1 MGGESR
7 VDWGMR
13 VVLLLLLT
21 LSVVTAEF
29 RAGASAVDISPPKL
43 PVIQNG
49 GFIESTLSIVLD
61 TLHARAIVLDDGNS
75 MIAIVV
81 VDSCMMPRELIDKA
95 KDLAVAETGIRKDR
109 ILVSATHTHSAPSV
123 MNHTLGARGDPHYMA
138 FLPGK
143 IAEAIRLA
151 KANLQPAQ
159 VGSAKIDASDLTA
172 NRRWIMHPD
181 KLSKDPFGALTVRAN
196 MHPGHNNPNAMG
208 PSGPIDPWLSMLSIQ
223 TREGKPLALLANFSM
238 HYFSGHAG
246 VSSDYFGRFAKEMG
260 KRLAPDDSTFVAAL
274 SQGTSGDLFWADYS
288 RDKRRAWNLEEYTNR
303 LADKAMTAVETI
315 SHRSDLPLR
324 MAEKRIELAHR
335 QPSEERLQWAQKLVD
350 EMGDRVVAKNRPEV
364 YAQQAFYLKEN
375 PSREVVLQS
384 IGIGDLTINALPN
397 EVYAITGLKLKAGQ
411 GERTVF
417 NVSLANGASGYIPPK
432 EQHALGGY
440 TTWPARTAGLE
451 VGAERRIVEEL
462 GLLAQRPLDMV
473 EPPSMYSKAIGASPS
488 LIDQWRMGELDL
500 GDGFSSGV
508 APGVPG
514 VSSSAF
520 GSDYHNRCVHFAGGK
535 FTHTRES
542 PTGDY
547 SLSLWFW
554 NALPLD
560 VRETT
565 GILFASGGDQ
575 VSISRQG
582 KLVAGSLDGESVI
595 DSKRWYHLAF
605 VRKGD
610 AVKVFLNGRLEI
622 EGAGPAR
629 QGGPLYFAGDR
640 ENTANFEGKMDE
652 VALFDRA
659 LTEAKVSEQVRVAQL
674 PESPPL
680 SPKQS
685 MKSIHVRDGFELE
698 LVAAEPFVRD
708 PVAIDWDADGKLW
721 VSEMADY
728 PYGIDGKGK
737 AGGRVRWLEDADA
750 NGVFEK
756 SVLFLDGLSF
766 PTSVMPWRDGV
777 LITAAPDIL
786 FARDTDGDGRA
797 DEQEVLF
804 TGFIEGNQQLRV
816 NSLRWGLDG
825 WIYAASGGHHAG
837 FGVKTEITSTKT
849 GKKTALGSRDFKFR
863 PDSGELEA
871 LSGPSQYGR
880 VRDDWGNWF
889 GVQNSYPLWHYV
901 LPDHYLRRNA
911 FHPAGDP
918 RRQLRGQAPR
928 VFPNKPPQKR
938 FHGFDHAGR
947 YTSACG
953 ISIYRDVLLFPS
965 SPERMH
971 AFTCEPFH
979 NVVQHHVLDR
989 DGVTFTAA
997 RGDDGEKDFFASAD
1011 RWCRPVSTRTG
1022 PDGALYVVDMYR
1034 YMIEHPDWLPQE
1046 GQDELRPFYR
1056 HGEDRG
1062 RIYRIIAKERETF
1075 ARIDFDDLVRDMGSS
1090 NGHVRDTVHRLLM
1103 ERGDRKAAEEVV
1115 KTQWIPMAR
1124 FQAYSA
1130 LQSLPGTFPW
1140 LSAAVDHDPNVRR
1153 LAAHAPEMLERLCE
1167 DDDVRVRLQVALT
1180 AGSVPGEEAAAAL
1193 ISVAK
1198 QDGSDP
1204 FVHAAVMSSADL
1216 HFDALVA
1223 ALIDDERFAKGLA
1236 VMAARR
1242 GGEGSEAMIETFV
1255 SGSASSMELCA
1266 AWLDHLEE
1274 PIVDPRLEELFG
1286 RARTLVQDAATDE
1299 AHRVAAIGLL
1309 ARGEGDDAPVLAA
1322 LLSPIHPLALQL
1334 AATARLRAL
1343 GDGASF
1349 GYLREALSAS
1359 EPTTRE
1365 AILAALLSRKDWCAR
1380 LLDAVEEV
1388 PAYGR
1393 LLDASRRQQLS
1404 GHPDKAVSQRA
1415 KTLFAQST
1423 SSRLDVVAALR
1434 PALALDGDTASGK
1447 VIFEARCALCH
1458 QVGDVGKAIGPDLRS
1473 ITDKSA
1479 AGLLTAI
1486 VDPSRNVEPKY
1497 LSYLLDL
1504 PPGETLYGLIR
1515 AETGNSLI
1523 VAQLDGSER
1532 TILRSSVKTLKS
1544 TDRSLMPDGLEAD
1557 LGVQEIADLIGYV
1570 QSLGE

>member
-1 MGGESR
+1 
-7 VDWGMR
+7 MR
-13 VVLLLLLT
+13 VFLLLFLT
-21 LSVVTAEF
+21 LSVAAAEF

-61 TLHARAIVLDDGNS
+61 KLHARAIVLDDGTS
-75 MIAIVV
+75 MVAMVV
-81 VDSCMMPRELIDKA
+81 VDSCMMPRELIDRA

-123 MNHTLGARGDPHYMA
+123 MNHTLGSRGDPHYTA

-151 KANLQPAQ
+151 KTNLQPAQ
-159 VGSAKIDASDLTA
+159 VGSAKIDASELTA
-172 NRRWIMHPD
+172 NRRWIMRPD
-181 KLSKDPFGALTVRAN
+181 KVAKDPFGELTVRAN
-196 MHPGHNNPNAMG
+196 MHPGHNNPDAMG
-208 PSGPIDPWLSMLSIQ
+208 PSGPIDPWLSMLSVQ
-223 TREGKPLALLANFSM
+223 TRDGKPLALLANFSM

-246 VSSDYFGRFAKEMG
+246 VSSDYCGRFAREIG
-260 KRLAPDDSTFVAAL
+260 KRLAPDDPTFVAML
-274 SQGTSGDLFWADYS
+274 SQGTSGDLYWADYS

-303 LADKAMTAVETI
+303 LATKAMAAVETI
-315 SHRSDLPLR
+315 DYRWDLPLK
-324 MAEKRIELAHR
+324 MAEKRIQLAHR
-335 QPSEERLQWAQKLVD
+335 QPSEARLRWAQQLVD
-350 EMGDRVVAKNRPEV
+350 EMGDRRIAKNRPEV

-375 PSREVVLQS
+375 PTREVVLQS
-384 IGIGDLTINALPN
+384 IGIGDLTVNALPN

-411 GERTVF
+411 GEDTVF

-451 VGAERRIVEEL
+451 ADAERKIVEEL
-462 GLLAQRPLDMV
+462 GKLVQRPLDST
-473 EPPSMYSKAIGASPS
+473 EPPSTYSKAVAAMKPVM
-488 LIDQWRMGELDL
+488 QWRMGELDL
-500 GDGFSSGV
+500 GEGFSSGA

-542 PTGDY
+542 PMEDY

-565 GILFASGGDQ
+565 GVLFTNGDDT
-575 VSISRQG
+575 VSINRHG
-582 KLVAGSLDGESVI
+582 KLVVGELVGDTVI
-595 DSKRWYHLAF
+595 DIKRWYHLAF
-605 VRKGD
+605 VPDGD
-610 AVKVFLNGRLEI
+610 AAKVFLNGRLEI
-622 EGAGPAR
+622 EGTGPTW
-629 QGGPLYFAGDR
+629 QGGTFYFAGDS
-640 ENTANFEGKMDE
+640 EDTANFEGKIDE

-659 LTEAKVSEQVRVAQL
+659 LTEAEILRQVRVAQM

-685 MKSIHVRDGFELE
+685 MNSIHVPDGFEVE
-698 LVAAEPFVRD
+698 LVASEPFVRD

-721 VSEMADY
+721 VAEMADY

-737 AGGRVRWLEDADA
+737 AGGRVRWLEDADG
-750 NGVFEK
+750 NGVYEK
-756 SVLFLDGLSF
+756 SQLFLDGLSF

-786 FARDTDGDGRA
+786 FARDTSGDGRA

-837 FGVKTEITSTKT
+837 FGVKTEITSTRT
-849 GKKTALGSRDFKFR
+849 GKKIAIGSRDFKFR

-901 LPDHYLRRNA
+901 IPDHYLRRNA
-911 FHPAGDP
+911 FHPASDP
-918 RRQLRGQAPR
+918 RQQLRGQAPR

-953 ISIYRDVLLFPS
+953 ISIYRDVLLFPFS
-965 SPERMH
+965 RERTH

-979 NVVQHHVLDR
+979 NVVQHHVLER
-989 DGVTFTAA
+989 EGVTFTAE

-1011 RWCRPVSTRTG
+1011 RWCRPVSTRMG

-1034 YMIEHPDWLPQE
+1034 YMIEHPDWLPRG

-1062 RIYRIIAKERETF
+1062 RIYRIVQK
-1075 ARIDFDDLVRDMGSS
+1075 GSEPNTRANFS
-1090 NGHVRDTVHRLLM
+1090 EPTRALASPNGHVRDTAHRLLV
-1103 ERGDRKAAEEVV
+1103 ERGDTVAAEIHTAHELPQV
-1115 KTQWIPMAR
+1115 R
-1124 FQAYSA
+1124 FQVFSA
-1130 LQSLPGTFPW
+1130 LLSLTGEHRRQ
-1140 LSAAVDHDPNVRR
+1140 AAVDANPAIRR
-1153 LAAHAPEMLERLCE
+1153 LAARRYLYPDALTQLSR
-1167 DDDVRVRLQVALT
+1167 DADARVRLQVALS
-1180 AGSVPGEEAAAAL
+1180 AGSIPVEEAAKAL

-1204 FVHAAVMSSADL
+1204 FVHAAVMSSAGP
-1216 HFDALVA
+1216 HFEALVD
-1223 ALIDDERFAKGLA
+1223 ALIDDERFAASLTRMG
-1236 VMAARR
+1236 ARR
-1242 GGEGSEAMIETFV
+1242 GGEGAVAMIDRFV
-1255 SGSASSMELCA
+1255 PATSASLNLCA
-1266 AWLDHLEE
+1266 IWLDNLAA
-1274 PIVDPRLEELFG
+1274 PISDPRLETLFTTARQLAQDSKVDTAR
-1286 RARTLVQDAATDE
+1286 RASAT
-1299 AHRVAAIGLL
+1299 GLL
-1309 ARGEGDDAPVLAA
+1309 ARNQDDTSVLAD
-1322 LLSPIHPLALQL
+1322 LISPINPQPVQH
-1334 AATARLRAL
+1334 AAIARLRAV
-1343 GDGASF
+1343 GTAASF
-1349 GYLREALSAS
+1349 SHLVDEVATS
-1359 EPTTRE
+1359 EPVTRS
-1365 AILAALLSRKDWCAR
+1365 AILDALLSRAAWCSS
-1380 LLDAVEEV
+1380 LLDKIEKQADFARV
-1388 PAYGR
+1388 
-1393 LLDASRRQQLS
+1393 LDASSRQQLIS
-1404 GHPDKAVSQRA
+1404 HSSKEIAQRA
-1415 KTLFAQST
+1415 KELFAKST
-1423 SSRLDVVAALR
+1423 STRTAAIAALR
-1434 PALALDGDTASGK
+1434 LSFDLKGNAAAGQVTYA
-1447 VIFEARCALCH
+1447 ARCALCH
-1458 QVGDVGKAIGPDLRS
+1458 QVGDLGKAIGPDLRS

-1497 LSYLLDL
+1497 LSYTLDL
-1504 PPGETLYGLIR
+1504 VSEETLYGLIR

-1523 VAQLDGSER
+1523 VGQIDGTER
-1532 TILRSSVKTLKS
+1532 TLLRSSVKTLKS
-1544 TDRSLMPDGLEAD
+1544 SDRSLMPEGLEAD
-1557 LGVQEIADLIGYV
+1557 LSPQDMAHLIRYV